1 MAAETPRATAAVPV
15 VVLELPWL
23 KCCLQSLLPS
33 WLLVQP
39 VAVVMTAAP
48 RCRARDLGCQPSS
61 QPGMMTTCSAGPRA
75 ASVMGG
81 KQPKCQKTD
90 EKKETQEVEKHP
102 LEEGP
107 FYSVRF

>member
-1 MAAETPRATAAVPV
+1 
-15 VVLELPWL
+15 
-23 KCCLQSLLPS
+23 
-33 WLLVQP
+33 
-39 VAVVMTAAP
+39 
-48 RCRARDLGCQPSS
+48 
-61 QPGMMTTCSAGPRA
+61 MMTTCSAGPRA